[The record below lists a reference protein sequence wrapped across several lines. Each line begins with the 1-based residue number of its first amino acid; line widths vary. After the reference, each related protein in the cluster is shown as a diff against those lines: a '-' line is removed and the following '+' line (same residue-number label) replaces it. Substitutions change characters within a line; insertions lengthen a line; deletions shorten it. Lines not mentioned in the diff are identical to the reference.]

1 MARKKKK
8 LSTVYV
14 VSIGAHL
21 LVGAVLAL
29 VPQDKLREVVAIAL
43 NEAPKNEK
51 KAEPP
56 KPQAHAPERA
66 ARAPGHAA
74 RNTPSPAAAAAA
86 AADPVAG
93 FQDIG
98 LALDSSS
105 ADGIAVAIAPQNQAA
120 AQPVAAP
127 PPKPKVLVAR
137 ATENTCTEDIVKAR
151 PLWMVRPGYTDAARR
166 AHVEGRVRL
175 ELTVNERG
183 EVTGARVLSG
193 LGHGLDE
200 AAIAAAERLHFR
212 PASRCKQAVAAPF
225 ILAMRFVL
233 GS

>member
-21 LVGAVLAL
+21 LVGAILAL

-43 NEAPKNEK
+43 NEAPKQEK

-56 KPQAHAPERA
+56 KPQPHPAERPSH
-66 ARAPGHAA
+66 APGHTA
-74 RNTPSPAAAAAA
+74 RNTPAPAAAA

-105 ADGIAVAIAPQNQAA
+105 SEGIAVAIAPAQQQVAA
-120 AQPVAAP
+120 PVAAP
-127 PPKPKVLVAR
+127 PPKPKVLVAH

-151 PLWMVRPGYTDAARR
+151 PLTMVRPAYTDAARR
-166 AHVEGRVRL
+166 AKVEGRVRL

-193 LGHGLDE
+193 LGYGLDE
-200 AAIAAAERLHFR
+200 AAIAAAQRLHFR
-212 PASRCKQAVAAPF
+212 PATRCKQAVAAPF

>member
-1 MARKKKK
+1 MGRRKKK
-8 LSTVYV
+8 LPTVYV

-21 LVGAVLAL
+21 ALGAILAL
-29 VPQDKLREVVAIAL
+29 VPQQKLREIVAIAL
-43 NEAPKNEK
+43 NEAPKPEK

-56 KPQAHAPERA
+56 KPQAHTENRPSH
-66 ARAPGHAA
+66 APGHAA
-74 RNTPSPAAAAAA
+74 RNTPAPTPGAA

-98 LALDSSS
+98 LSLDSSS
-105 ADGIAVAIAPQNQAA
+105 ADGIAVAIAPT
-120 AQPVAAP
+120 AQPQAVAAP
-127 PPKPKVLVAR
+127 VAPPKPKVLVAH
-137 ATENTCTEDIVKAR
+137 ATENTCTEEIVKAR
-151 PLWMVRPGYTDAARR
+151 PLSMVRPAYTDSARR

-183 EVTGARVLSG
+183 EVTGARVLKG
-193 LGHGLDE
+193 LGYGLDE
-200 AAIAAAERLHFR
+200 AAIAAAQRLRFR
-212 PASRCKQAVAAPF
+212 PATRCKQAVAAPF